1 MIGLRRAKGRKRAEK
16 LNNAGFSLVELLIA
30 ISILAIAIVP
40 VIHGFISSIRLN
52 TRTRGTLDTTM
63 VAQDMIEGFK
73 SKGLEDLVDA
83 FDAYEADSTK
93 KPGFIPADLIDDET
107 TIKREAV
114 GDDGI
119 LTVQLKDLVVRTD
132 SAYARY
138 DAVVKVDPTYYR
150 AKPDGSSGD
159 YHLPYNAEG
168 LAKVEKIDSTA
179 NAECIDD
186 ITPKAVEDALGNE
199 EGTGIS
205 LSALTRVI
213 TVDIE
218 ENSGVY
224 SVYMTTE
231 YYNGSTSGE
240 PVYASYNISG
250 ARERKQCYQ
259 NDEVDLQN
267 VYLYYLP
274 GYELNADQ
282 IKINNLD
289 NLAVNVYLY
298 KQKRK
303 DITEAQLLSYEGSYA
318 SKLKVEIYET
328 ATNADGKPNLDICSN
343 FSVNLSS
350 SVQMVVNANTVFTY
364 YLNGTEKTWDS
375 GSSSLPFDPLK
386 PVHEYSED
394 RMFDVQ
400 VDIYEEDY
408 FTVSGTDW
416 TTDDNKKQL
425 ASISSSKLH

>member
-16 LNNAGFSLVELLIA
+16 LNSRGFSLVELLIA

-73 SKGLEDLVDA
+73 SKGLEDLVVA
-83 FDAYEADSTK
+83 FDAYEKDSTK
-93 KPGFIPADLIDDET
+93 KPGFIPADLMDDET
-107 TIKREAV
+107 KIKKEAV

-138 DAVVKVDPTYYR
+138 DAVVKVDPTLYR
-150 AKPDGSSGD
+150 DKPEGASGD
-159 YHLPYNAEG
+159 YHRPYNAEG

-179 NAECIDD
+179 NAECIDE
-186 ITPKAVEDALGNE
+186 ITSKEVEDELDNY
-199 EGTGIS
+199 EGTGIP

-218 ENSGVY
+218 EKSGVY

-231 YYNGSTSGE
+231 YYNGSTSE
-240 PVYASYNISG
+240 KPVYASYVISE
-250 ARERKQCYQ
+250 ERAGKLCYR
-259 NDEVDLQN
+259 NDVVKLQN

-274 GYELNADQ
+274 GYELDGDE
-282 IKINNLD
+282 IVINNPG

-303 DITEAQLLSYEGSYA
+303 DITETQLLKYEGKYA
-318 SKLKVEIYET
+318 SKLKVKINEKELT
-328 ATNADGKPNLDICSN
+328 DDEPNLDICSN
-343 FSVNLSS
+343 FSVNLYNSE
-350 SVQMVVNANTVFTY
+350 QMVVNANTVFTY
-364 YLNGTEKTWDS
+364 YLNGTPKTWDP

-386 PVHEYSED
+386 PVHEYPKD

-408 FTVSGTDW
+408 FTVSDTEW
-416 TTDDNKKQL
+416 TTDVTKKQL